1 MCIFIYIQETTILA
15 KRLSFTEDSVNQDI
29 ILGIA
34 TDARSWKLCYEI
46 NHILEINLKNTSH
59 FYPNSENPT
68 LPASREVLNLP
79 VDPFFQE
86 RFEDVESVAHT
97 EYLLYTKDPQKLPK
111 ESKPFRFFLLI
122 RSISVLSPVAD
133 IMIRRLM
140 KVDIIHSVVNF
151 SDYKHLQ
158 HLLP

>member
-1 MCIFIYIQETTILA
+1 MA
-15 KRLSFTEDSVNQDI
+15 KRLSFTEGPENQDI

-34 TDARSWKLCYEI
+34 ADVRSWKLCYEL
-46 NHILEINLKNTSH
+46 NLILEINLKNASYFGQNTENLIVSPVQEELFLSTSS
-59 FYPNSENPT
+59 FIE
-68 LPASREVLNLP
+68 
-79 VDPFFQE
+79 E
-86 RFEDVESVAHT
+86 RFEDMESKSHT
-97 EYLLYTKDPQKLPK
+97 EFILYTKDPQKLPA

-122 RSISVLSPVAD
+122 RSITAPSPEAD
-133 IMIRRLM
+133 VMIRRLM